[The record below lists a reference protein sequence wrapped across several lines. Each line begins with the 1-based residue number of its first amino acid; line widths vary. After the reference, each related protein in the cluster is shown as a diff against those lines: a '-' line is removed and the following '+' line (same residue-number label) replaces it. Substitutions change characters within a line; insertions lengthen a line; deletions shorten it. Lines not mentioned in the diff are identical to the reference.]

1 MHIKRAHAL
10 AALGAILLVGCND
23 DNGDVATPP
32 PPPPVTN
39 SSNAVVLE
47 WNQILTTAAGAGN
60 LYTFRQ
66 YAMLHIA
73 MFDAAN
79 SVRQQYKF
87 YRLQVPGGTSA
98 SDEAAAAQAAHD
110 VMVAL
115 FPASAAT
122 FDTAL
127 SARLASLPA
136 STVPQGVDIGKAV
149 AANIVAWRTGD
160 GSAGPDPA
168 YLPPAL
174 PGLWQPAVPGQ
185 VAAGGRYVTTRPFA
199 LVSATQFL
207 PPAPPMLDSVEY
219 AQNFQQVYDIG
230 GTNSVTRTADQTTLS
245 RAVANVNYSP
255 GPIGVWNN
263 VARGLVTSRNMSL
276 IDSARMLALMFAS
289 MHDGIQTTMT
299 SKYVYNFWRPI
310 TAIQNAGTDAN
321 AATTADPTWTP
332 LIPTPPYSA
341 YASNMAC
348 IATSASRALANF
360 LGTDQV
366 AFSTTWT
373 WTGAAGA
380 GTNYTRNYSTLSG
393 LSHDVGMSRIYGGI
407 HYEFDVTAGEVAG
420 TKVADYVYAN
430 YMTPR

>member
-1 MHIKRAHAL
+1 MHIKRAHLL

-23 DNGDVATPP
+23 GSGDGAAPP
-32 PPPPVTN
+32 PPPPVSA

-79 SVRQQYKF
+79 SIKGQYKP
-87 YRLQVPGGTSA
+87 YRLQAPNDGSG

-136 STVPQGVDIGKAV
+136 STVPQGVDVGKAV

-174 PGLWQPAVPGQ
+174 PGYWQPAVPGQ
-185 VAAGGRYVTTRPFA
+185 VAAGGRYATTRPFA

-207 PPAPPMLDSVEY
+207 PAAPPLLDSVAY
-219 AQNFQQVYDIG
+219 AQNFQQVHDIG
-230 GTNSVTRTADQTTLS
+230 GTISLTRTADQTQLA
-245 RAVANVNYSP
+245 RAVAGVNYSP

-263 VARGLVTSRNMSL
+263 IARGVVTSRNMSL
-276 IDSARMLALMFAS
+276 IESARLFAVMFVS

-310 TAIQNAGTDAN
+310 TAIVNAGTDAN
-321 AATTADPTWTP
+321 AATIADPTWTP
-332 LIPTPPYSA
+332 LIPTPPYPA
-341 YASNMAC
+341 YASNMMC
-348 IATSASRALANF
+348 IANSAARALAKV
-360 LGTDQV
+360 LGSDTYT
-366 AFSTTWT
+366 FSTTWT
-373 WTGAAGA
+373 WTGAVGA
-380 GTNYTRNYSTLSG
+380 GTDYTRPYNTFSQLAN
-393 LSHDVGMSRIYGGI
+393 DVGMSRIYGGI
-407 HYEFDVTAGEVAG
+407 HYEFDVTAGAMAG
-420 TKVADYVYAN
+420 MNVADYVYAN
-430 YMTPR
+430 YMQPR

>member
-1 MHIKRAHAL
+1 MHIKRASVL
-10 AALGAILLVGCND
+10 VFLGAILLAGCNE
-23 DNGDVATPP
+23 DNGGPAAPA
-32 PPPPVTN
+32 PPPVSN
-39 SSNAVVLE
+39 STNAVVLE

-79 SVRQQYKF
+79 SVKGRYRP
-87 YRLQVPGGTSA
+87 YRLQVANSGSA

-127 SARLASLPA
+127 STRLATLPA
-136 STVPQGVDIGKAV
+136 SSVPIGVDIGKQV
-149 AANIVAWRTGD
+149 AASIVQWRTGD

-168 YLPPAL
+168 YILPAL

-185 VAAGGRYVTTRPFA
+185 VAVGGRYVTTRPFA
-199 LVSATQFL
+199 LVSPTQFL
-207 PPAPPMLDSVEY
+207 PPTPPMLDSVEY

-230 GTNSVTRTADQTTLS
+230 GTNSLTRTADQTQLA
-245 RAVANVNYSP
+245 RAVAGVSYSP

-263 VARGLVTSRNMSL
+263 VARGIVTSRNLGL
-276 IDSARMLALMFAS
+276 IESARLFALMFVS

-299 SKYVYNFWRPI
+299 SKYVYNLWRPI
-310 TAIQNAGTDAN
+310 TAIQNAGTI
-321 AATTADPTWTP
+321 ADPAWTP

-348 IATSASRALANF
+348 IATSASRALADF

-366 AFSTTWT
+366 AFSSTWT

-380 GTNYTRNYSTLSG
+380 GSNYTRQYNTLSQ

-420 TKVADYVYAN
+420 TRVADYVFAN
-430 YMTPR
+430 YMAPR